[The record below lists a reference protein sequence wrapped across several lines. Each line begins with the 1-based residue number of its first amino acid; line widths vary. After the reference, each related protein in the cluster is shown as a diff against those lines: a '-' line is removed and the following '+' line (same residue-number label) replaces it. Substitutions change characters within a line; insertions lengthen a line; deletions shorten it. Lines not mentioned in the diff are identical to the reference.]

1 MGKKTY
7 CGETWD
13 SVLFSFAHS
22 KTNPRDKLA
31 RYAETVD
38 YMLDRTSHII
48 EYEGFDDTVNTSR
61 LELYRQMFG
70 FAGVGRIPETDRI
83 GKEVRIKPTSYVFTG
98 SLSGELDENYFPT
111 EYIVNVPYFSFSHN
125 YKIGK
130 DIVLFRSDTALRGF
144 LPLIQKYA
152 ALITESELSLFVQS
166 INARALTF
174 ATAADSRDAESARK
188 VFSDLEDG
196 KTGVAISKSFIDGI
210 KAGPFGSQSVN
221 AISQQIELTQY
232 LKSSLFAEVGLPMN
246 GNMKREALNAAEV
259 GANDLSLL
267 PLIDDYIY
275 WTEQGVKEYNEMFD
289 ASVKWR
295 LSGAWR
301 DVVQDLDDKIES
313 AAEEVARMGEAEEQT
328 ERETGADEPAEDEQ
342 PEEVKDNA

>member
-83 GKEVRIKPTSYVFTG
+83 GKENRIKPTSYVFTG

-130 DIVLFRSDTALRGF
+130 DIVLFRADTALRGF

-152 ALITESELSLFVQS
+152 ALIVESELSLFVQS

-174 ATAADSRDAESARK
+174 ATAADSRDAESARH
-188 VFSDLEDG
+188 VFDDLEAG
-196 KTGVAISKSFIDGI
+196 KTGVAISKNFIEGI

-221 AISQQIELTQY
+221 AISQQIELTQ
-232 LKSSLFAEVGLPMN
+232 
-246 GNMKREALNAAEV
+246 
-259 GANDLSLL
+259 
-267 PLIDDYIY
+267 
-275 WTEQGVKEYNEMFD
+275 
-289 ASVKWR
+289 
-295 LSGAWR
+295 
-301 DVVQDLDDKIES
+301 
-313 AAEEVARMGEAEEQT
+313 
-328 ERETGADEPAEDEQ
+328 
-342 PEEVKDNA
+342 